1 MSSLLAPMT
10 RSKAAGLG
18 LAAAA
23 VTLAVCGA
31 AAAQTFQNPKA
42 QSAYAQ
48 WRQLSQSEVDCVD
61 RALQSRRT
69 SLWATIQQGVGPTD
83 SNVAALRAGCRAQ
96 AQATAAPRRTDD
108 TAAER
113 AAAERAAAEKAAA
126 ERAERAAAAKAAA
139 DKAAAE
145 KAAAQKAQTEK
156 AQAEKAAT
164 ERASAEK
171 AAADKAAAEKA
182 AAEKDTAEKAAAEK
196 NATEAAAED
205 KTPARHTSALELAA
219 NQAALEMPPLTA
231 AAAAPEAA
239 KTERYKIASVST
251 PAEQRREVRYMSEAV
266 MAYTAAESRMSFI
279 YGLITGPI
287 IFSCGGVM
295 VLLLGRRRNSRMAR
309 DAVAG
314 TGSTF
319 HRS

>member
-1 MSSLLAPMT
+1 M
-10 RSKAAGLG
+10 
-18 LAAAA
+18 
-23 VTLAVCGA
+23 TLAVCGA
-31 AAAQTFQNPKA
+31 ASAQTFQNPKA

-96 AQATAAPRRTDD
+96 AQAAAAPRRTDD

-126 ERAERAAAAKAAA
+126 ERAERVAAAKAAV

-145 KAAAQKAQTEK
+145 KVAAQK
-156 AQAEKAAT
+156 AQAEKAAA

-171 AAADKAAAEKA
+171 AAADKAAAETAAAEKIAADKA
-182 AAEKDTAEKAAAEK
+182 AAEKT
-196 NATEAAAED
+196 ATETAAED